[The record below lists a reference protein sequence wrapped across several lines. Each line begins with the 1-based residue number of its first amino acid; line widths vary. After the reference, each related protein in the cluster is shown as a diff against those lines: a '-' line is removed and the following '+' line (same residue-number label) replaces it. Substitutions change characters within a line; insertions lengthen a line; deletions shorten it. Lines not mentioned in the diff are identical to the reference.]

1 VPRRGRIIKRKILPE
16 MVYNSTLVHKFINRI
31 MLKGKKSQAERIVYG
46 ALDELQKKTNQ
57 DALVVFNKAIDNI
70 TPFLE
75 VKPRRVGG
83 ATYQVPI
90 EVTRERG
97 QALAMKWLREV
108 TRKRRGKAMVDKMA
122 EELLEAYNGKGST
135 VKKREELHK
144 VAEANKAFAH
154 FRW

>member
-1 VPRRGRIIKRKILPE
+1 MPRRGRIIKRKIVPE
-16 MVYNSTLVHKFINRI
+16 MIYNSTLVHKFINRI
-31 MLKGKKSQAERIVYG
+31 MLKGKKTQAERIVYG
-46 ALDELQKKTNQ
+46 ALEELQKKTGQ
-57 DALVVFNKAIDNI
+57 DALVVFSKAIDNI
-70 TPFLE
+70 TPYLE

-90 EVTRERG
+90 EVPKERG

-108 TRKRRGKAMVDKMA
+108 TRARKGKAMVDKMA
-122 EELLEAYNGKGST
+122 EELLEAFNNRGST

-144 VAEANKAFAH
+144 VAESNKAFAH